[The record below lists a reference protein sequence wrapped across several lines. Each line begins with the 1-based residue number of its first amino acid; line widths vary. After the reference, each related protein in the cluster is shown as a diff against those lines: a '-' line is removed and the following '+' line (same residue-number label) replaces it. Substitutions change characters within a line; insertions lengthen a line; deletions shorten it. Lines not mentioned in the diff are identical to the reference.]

1 MKDHVLRAAQVNLG
15 YARKLVAD
23 IPDENMSEQP
33 KPGMNHAAWVIGHL
47 TFVAD
52 SMARVF
58 DLPFTMPKEW
68 VELFNLSS
76 KPTAE
81 RAKYPSK
88 AALMEAYEKAYARLI
103 EAVRGA
109 SHESLAR
116 EFPNP
121 KLRETAADGR
131 RGHGSRPVLAPR
143 PAPGPALGLAAGDG
157 HAVGV
162 NAGRWWPA

>member
-1 MKDHVLRAAQVNLG
+1 MKDDVLRAAQVNLD
-15 YARKLVAD
+15 YARKLVTD

-68 VELFNLSS
+68 VELFNLAS
-76 KPTAE
+76 KPIAE

-109 SHESLAR
+109 SDESLAR

-121 KLRETAADGR
+121 KLRETL
-131 RGHGSRPVLAPR
+131 PT
-143 PAPGPALGLAAGDG
+143 
-157 HAVGV
+157 VGV
-162 NAGRWWPA
+162 AMVHVLCSHHGLHLGQLSAWRRAMGMPAV